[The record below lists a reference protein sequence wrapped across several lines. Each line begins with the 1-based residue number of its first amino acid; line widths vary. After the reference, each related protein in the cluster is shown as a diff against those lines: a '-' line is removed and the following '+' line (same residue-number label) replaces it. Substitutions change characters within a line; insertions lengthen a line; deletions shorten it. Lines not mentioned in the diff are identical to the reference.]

1 MLEEMIIYSGDV
13 LKNHVEATLRGI
25 QRERDIAKELHD
37 YVTSPNDRKVC
48 CLYGLRRTGKTI
60 MMLQEIQKVNDYSK
74 CLLIECGDGNTVMQL
89 RNVIEENPEAQY
101 IFIDEITKAR
111 NFIGAGS
118 VFADRYAAEGKKVIL
133 TGTDSLGFFLARSDE
148 LYDRAHLLHTTY
160 ISFKEYHT
168 LLGKGIMD
176 YIRYGGTLSPEN
188 VFYNRDTTNQYS
200 NSAIVENIVHSLEK
214 WNQGRNYGILRDIV
228 DNGDLPSFIS
238 KVIEYDSREFLA
250 KIINRQF
257 VSHDL
262 GSLIDLISKSNI
274 STSEIIYPSD
284 NSEESIAARKDM
296 QERIRI
302 FLHIKSNMLEANPES
317 VQTIIDYLVALD
329 VLYKLPQSN
338 GKEEYLFTQTG
349 MRYSQAS
356 DLAQALTSSDAF
368 NRYSDVERTE
378 ILKKIQEDI
387 CGGIL
392 EDTVLY
398 QTSRVLN
405 ASERRDA
412 CCVSKFR
419 QETTGKEFD
428 MYVADYE
435 RKSACVFEVKLSNK
449 YTSHQTRHLVDKEF
463 CNAFEAKTGA
473 AIINRVLLYNG
484 KTMFNPG
491 NVPDDIGKVLCLNVE
506 DFLLHSEML
515 IKLLNTEKITEKK
528 QFCKAMQK
536 AGVKLPN
543 QDAGLGN
550 TD

>member
-1 MLEEMIIYSGDV
+1 MMEEMVIYSGDT
-13 LKNHVEATLRGI
+13 LKYHVETMLEGI
-25 QRERDIAKELHD
+25 HKERDIAKELHS
-37 YVTSPNDRKVC
+37 YVMSPNDRKVC
-48 CLYGLRRTGKTI
+48 CLYGLCKTGNTI
-60 MMLQEIQKVNDYSK
+60 MMLQEIQKVNDYSR

-89 RNVIEENPEAQY
+89 RNVIEGNPETQY
-101 IFIDEITKAR
+101 IFIDEITKVR

-118 VFADRYAAEGKKVIL
+118 VFTDRYAAEGKKVIL
-133 TGTDSLGFFLARSDE
+133 TGTDSLSFFLARNDE
-148 LYDRAHLLHTTY
+148 LYDRVHLLHTTY

-262 GSLIDLISKSNI
+262 GSLIDLN
-274 STSEIIYPSD
+274 
-284 NSEESIAARKDM
+284 R
-296 QERIRI
+296 
-302 FLHIKSNMLEANPES
+302 LEDNPES

-387 CGGIL
+387 CGEIL

-473 AIINRVLLYNG
+473 AIVNRVLLYNG